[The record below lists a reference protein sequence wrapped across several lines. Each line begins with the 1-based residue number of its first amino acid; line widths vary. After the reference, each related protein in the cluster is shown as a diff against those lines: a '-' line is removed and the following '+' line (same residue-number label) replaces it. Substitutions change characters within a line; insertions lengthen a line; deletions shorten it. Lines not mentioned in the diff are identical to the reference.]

1 MPSAL
6 SSVVYLLFSPLSPS
20 ESVASSD
27 LRCWK
32 NWPVTER
39 ADELVCVAL
48 VRLKSARRM
57 FRYASTAS
65 GESSGTEKVSE
76 YCARKGATLSA
87 IVVCL
92 A

>member
-6 SSVVYLLFSPLSPS
+6 SLSVYLLSPSVVVS

-39 ADELVCVAL
+39 ADELVCVAF

-76 YCARKGATLSA
+76 
-87 IVVCL
+87 
-92 A
+92 